1 MIEDFI
7 AAAEEAANLA
17 AQTVRPYFRARLDV
31 DQKSDASPVTI
42 ADRSAELAMREWLI
56 TRFPDHAVS
65 GEEFGTLHPAGNPT
79 PRYRWV
85 LDPID
90 GTRAFVTGRPQF
102 GTLIALLDGETP
114 ILGVIDQPI
123 LNERWIGV
131 AGQPTR
137 FVGAYGAAGTRACPG
152 LGQAELSVTSPEIF
166 GADLPRWRNLSGQVK
181 RTSYGGD
188 CYAYGLLALGQ
199 IDIIAEAT
207 MQYWDWAA
215 LVPIIQGAGGSI
227 TDWNGAPLHP
237 NGDGRVLALGDASLL
252 AAAMAALAE

>member
-17 AQTVRPYFRARLDV
+17 AQTVRPYFRAPLAV

-42 ADRSAELAMREWLI
+42 ADRSAELAMRELLS
-56 TRFPDHAVS
+56 TRFPNHSVS
-65 GEEFGTLHPAGNPT
+65 GEEFGTLNPGQ
-79 PRYRWV
+79 RYRWV

-90 GTRAFVTGRPQF
+90 GTRAFVTGRPQL
-102 GTLIALLDGETP
+102 GTLIAQLDGETP

-123 LNERWIGV
+123 LNERWIGAV
-131 AGQPTR
+131 GQPTR
-137 FVGAYGAAGTRACPG
+137 FIGTYGHAGTRSCAS
-152 LGQAELSVTSPEIF
+152 LSAAELSVTSPEIF
-166 GADLPRWRNLSGQVK
+166 AHDLPRWQNLSARVK

-215 LVPIIQGAGGSI
+215 LVPIVEGAGGSI
-227 TDWNGAPLHP
+227 TDWNGAKLRPD
-237 NGDGRVLALGDASLL
+237 GDGRVLALGDAALL
-252 AAAMAALAE
+252 AEAMAALAP